1 MSDAHTRIA
10 RGVFGAFEGPAS
22 DQVVLPRYEAD
33 GSWSRELMAVLE
45 ARLGEGGT
53 LIDAG
58 AHVGLISVPIALRT
72 RARVIAI
79 EPAPLNAE
87 CLRRNARHHGVA
99 ERIALHELAL
109 SDEAGEVMFRLCS
122 DNSGDH
128 HVLAAAPADNVVR
141 VRGARLDDVI
151 TASALPKP
159 IVLKLDLQGAEVKA
173 LIGAAR
179 TLPHVAAVVLEYW
192 PAGVLR
198 AGDQPELLE
207 ALLSG
212 FASAALL
219 RQDGTPLEHKPRAEL
234 FHALRGFM
242 AHDGSDEG
250 FFDLLLTSGRE
261 RDRGGS

>member
-1 MSDAHTRIA
+1 
-10 RGVFGAFEGPAS
+10 
-22 DQVVLPRYEAD
+22 VVLPRYEAD

-45 ARLGEGGT
+45 ARLAEGGT

-58 AHVGLISVPIALRT
+58 AHVGLVSVPIALRT
-72 RARVIAI
+72 KARVIAI

-99 ERIALHELAL
+99 ERIELHELAL
-109 SDEAGEVMFRLCS
+109 SNEAGEVMFRLCA

-128 HVLAAAPADNVVR
+128 HVVAAAGAPADDVVH

-151 TASALPKP
+151 DASALPKP

-207 ALLSG
+207 TLLSG
-212 FASAALL
+212 FGNAALL
-219 RQDGTPLEHKPRAEL
+219 RQDGGALEHKPCAEL
-234 FHALRGFM
+234 FHALRSFM

-261 RDRGGS
+261 RERGGS